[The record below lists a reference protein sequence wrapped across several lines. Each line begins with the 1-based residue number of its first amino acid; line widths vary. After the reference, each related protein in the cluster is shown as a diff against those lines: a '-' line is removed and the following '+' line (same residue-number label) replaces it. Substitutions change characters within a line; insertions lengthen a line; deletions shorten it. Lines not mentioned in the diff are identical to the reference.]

1 LIVSYLKYLAIL
13 IILVFIQN
21 KFIWLLSVSDYN
33 ISPDIV
39 VIFIIYIGLKNGQVE
54 GALYGFFGGL
64 LIDILSGSFLGLS
77 ALCYTIAGFTAGYFF
92 RPDDEKFLYKFNF
105 LYVVFPCTLLSNFI
119 YYLIY
124 LQGLQLGLFDM
135 TFKYILTSTVYTT
148 IISLIFI
155 IIPKR
160 SNKEKLA

>member
-1 LIVSYLKYLAIL
+1 MIVSYLKYIAIL
-13 IILVFIQN
+13 IILVFIQ
-21 KFIWLLSVSDYN
+21 KTFIWLLSVSEYN

-39 VIFIIYIGLKNGQVE
+39 IIFIIYVGLKNGQIE

-77 ALCYTIAGFTAGYFF
+77 TLCYTIAGFTAGYFF

-124 LQGLQLGLFDM
+124 LQGLQLGFFDM
-135 TFKYILTSTVYTT
+135 MFKFILTSTVYTT

-160 SNKEKLA
+160 TGKEKLA

>member
-13 IILVFIQN
+13 IVLIFVQKTFV
-21 KFIWLLSVSDYN
+21 WLLSVSAYN
-33 ISPDIV
+33 VTPDIV
-39 VIFIIYIGLKNGQVE
+39 VIFIIYIGLKNGQIE

-77 ALCYTIAGFTAGYFF
+77 TLCYTIAGFVAGYFC

-119 YYLIY
+119 YYSIY
-124 LQGLQLGLFDM
+124 LQGLQLGVFDM
-135 TFKYILTSTVYTT
+135 LFKYILTSTVYTT

-155 IIPKR
+155 IIPKKTG
-160 SNKEKLA
+160 KEKLA

>member
-1 LIVSYLKYLAIL
+1 MIVSYLKYLAIL
-13 IILVFIQN
+13 IVLVFVQN

-33 ISPDIV
+33 ILPDIV
-39 VIFIIYIGLKNGQVE
+39 VIFIIYIGLKNGQIE

-64 LIDILSGSFLGLS
+64 LIDILGGSFLGLS
-77 ALCYTIAGFTAGYFF
+77 ALCYTLAGFTAGYFY

-119 YYLIY
+119 YYLVY
-124 LQGLQLGLFDM
+124 LQGLQLGFPDIL
-135 TFKYILTSTVYTT
+135 FKYILTSTVYTT

-155 IIPKR
+155 VIPKR
-160 SNKEKLA
+160 GNKERLA